1 MWNRYW
7 YVNVSFSSS
16 AGKWSCDRVLGKDTE
31 SQVTKVKALR
41 CVDCPVLMLWIV
53 LVGTI

>member
-1 MWNRYW
+1 M
-7 YVNVSFSSS
+7 VFE
-16 AGKWSCDRVLGKDTE
+16 KDTV